1 LKEQNLTKADLKE
14 IMMEELNEI
23 KSNLTIDK
31 KTTTASI
38 RAHTSARDNRQS
50 AVSMGY
56 MGILLLL
63 IPVVIIIGFDLP
75 RLFSK

>member
-1 LKEQNLTKADLKE
+1 MKEQNLTKADLKE

-23 KSNLTIDK
+23 KSNLTNDK
-31 KTTTASI
+31 NTTTASI

-50 AVSMGY
+50 AASMGY
-56 MGILLLL
+56 IGILLLL
-63 IPVVIIIGFDLP
+63 IPVVLIIGSDLQ